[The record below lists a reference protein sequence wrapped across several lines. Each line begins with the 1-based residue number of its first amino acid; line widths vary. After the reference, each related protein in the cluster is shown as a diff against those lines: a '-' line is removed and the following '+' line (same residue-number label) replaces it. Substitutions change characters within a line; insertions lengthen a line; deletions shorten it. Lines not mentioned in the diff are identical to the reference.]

1 MVSRRGATVHVR
13 VGSHASHNDVAGIA
27 DITAPFLYSRLF
39 FMHVTFRTRPSWS
52 ACGTV
57 SFSLFL
63 VIFINLHLSW
73 GAQKL
78 GERALQELSP
88 AQISSLVSKP
98 DPTRNLNPND
108 PNSHLSKILIP
119 RPREPS
125 LVLLLAETVLLNS
138 HLCSGHGQ

>member
-1 MVSRRGATVHVR
+1 MLLVR
-13 VGSHASHNDVAGIA
+13 VGSHAPHNYVAGIA
-27 DITAPFLYSRLF
+27 DSTSRFLYSRLF

-125 LVLLLAETVLLNS
+125 LVLLLAETVPLNS